1 MDVEKIIYD
10 LNNCTDEEFAE
21 VFVGWY
27 KNWTGNPTRVTAE
40 EMRKAD
46 VNVIANKIRDILEEV
61 IHSKIVCTSAWW
73 KKKKYRVWT
82 TMKTRC
88 YLDVEADNEDE
99 AWEIAENTD
108 GGEFIEASDPN
119 QPGWELERP
128 ILINY

>member
-1 MDVEKIIYD
+1 MDTMKIIQD
-10 LNNCTDEEFAE
+10 LNDCTDEEFAE

-27 KNWTGNPTRVTAE
+27 KDWTGNPTKVIAE
-40 EMRKAD
+40 EMQKAD
-46 VNVIANKIRDILEEV
+46 ANVIAYKIRDVLEGV
-61 IHSKIVCTSAWW
+61 LHSKTVWW

-88 YLDVEADNEDE
+88 YLDVEAYNEDE

-108 GGEFIEASDPN
+108 GGDFIEASDPN

-128 ILINY
+128 ILRWE